1 MLCHK
6 FKLQNKNLYHLG
18 IKGLGIIKTHLKQ
31 RKFKLKIGLL
41 AFLLN
46 YILRYWVSRYNYSH
60 TNNVLSWI
68 QYLRKV
74 CDVLYVSMNFEE
86 FNQNPS
92 ILMGV
97 VICVKDICHA
107 CCDWE
112 RIKNCSFL
120 IEAGLILLTSEEFDF
135 LTLMNWAL
143 GTK

>member
-60 TNNVLSWI
+60 TNNVLS
-68 QYLRKV
+68 
-74 CDVLYVSMNFEE
+74 
-86 FNQNPS
+86 
-92 ILMGV
+92 
-97 VICVKDICHA
+97 
-107 CCDWE
+107 
-112 RIKNCSFL
+112 
-120 IEAGLILLTSEEFDF
+120 
-135 LTLMNWAL
+135 
-143 GTK
+143 